1 MLIFRCNT
9 CGWLDC
15 EEDLVDFACPQCHSI
30 EQIEHWIDWTMD
42 DFNTQD
48 LETLWEL
55 FGDIPIDDGDN
66 ILEDF
71 LGFEVGTNRFDIWHW
86 FDERYPGGVHA
97 LMEKHS

>member
-15 EEDLVDFACPQCHSI
+15 EEDMVDFACPQCHST

-42 DFNTQD
+42 DFSTQD

-86 FDERYPGGVHA
+86 FDERYPGGIHT